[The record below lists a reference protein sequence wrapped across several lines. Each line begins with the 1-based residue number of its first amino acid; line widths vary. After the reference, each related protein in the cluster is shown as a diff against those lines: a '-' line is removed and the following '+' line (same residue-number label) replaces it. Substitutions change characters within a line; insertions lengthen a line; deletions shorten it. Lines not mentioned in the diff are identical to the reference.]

1 MPTTAFTIS
10 TQQLLRLVEELDRE
24 TLKLVTVGV
33 WHREGIASASFPATN
48 GPSSGNHYTLADVA
62 RVRLVARL
70 RAAGVSMQKVRV
82 ILAQLGDQLP
92 RMLKPGSKAVIV
104 VDGQRGVIVREPGRP
119 DRELPGGQ
127 FRLQLSEVVVDEKT
141 AAKFAA

>member
-1 MPTTAFTIS
+1 MPTTSFTIS
-10 TQQLLRLVEELDRE
+10 TQQLLRLVEELDGE

-92 RMLKPGSKAVIV
+92 RMLKPGSKAEIV
-104 VDGQRGVIVREPGRP
+104 VVDRGVIVREPGRP
-119 DRELPGGQ
+119 ERELPGGQ
-127 FRLQLSEVVVDEKT
+127 FRLRLEEVLVDRQT